1 MHFKRFEAPDS
12 RTALKM
18 IKEQLGDDAVILSSK
33 TVHRGTPYQRVE
45 VVAAMDYDLE
55 SITLTK
61 TPSISSHGKEPTLF
75 SQPPEN
81 HKKKSADRPADQ
93 PDQKISF
100 DQVLK
105 TQGGSMTSPGRI
117 SQRPNREHVARW
129 RDQLIS
135 QLQTTELEFRA
146 SESPVIISLVGPT
159 GMGKTTTAA
168 KIAAWYSLRE
178 NRRVAL
184 LSTDCYR
191 IGATDQLRTY
201 AKIMKLPCE
210 VTLRKKDLE
219 LAIRKHQNVDMIII
233 DTAGKSPYDIH
244 HIKELQDLFSPVS
257 NIRNHLVLSATTKKE
272 DIKKIIETYTD
283 LDITGLV
290 LSKLDET
297 RAYATLCQQV
307 ATAGIP
313 VSFLAT
319 GQRVPEDFT
328 VASPEHLENLFR
340 KGWLAF
346 ADKENMA
353 VA

>member
-18 IKEQLGDDAVILSSK
+18 VKEQLGDDAVILSNK
-33 TVHRGTPYQRVE
+33 TVHRGTSYQRVE
-45 VVAAMDYDLE
+45 VIAAMDYDLE
-55 SITLTK
+55 SFTLTK
-61 TPSISSHGKEPTLF
+61 THPVSSHGKKPNLA
-75 SQPPEN
+75 SQAPGSPREKREE
-81 HKKKSADRPADQ
+81 HPAGKPVQKSP
-93 PDQKISF
+93 F
-100 DQVLK
+100 DQVLES
-105 TQGGSMTSPGRI
+105 QGGSMISPEKI
-117 SQRPNREHVARW
+117 PQRSKREHVARW

-135 QLQTTELEFRA
+135 QLQTTKLEFKA
-146 SESPVIISLVGPT
+146 SKYPVVISLVGPT

-168 KIAAWYSLRE
+168 KIAAWYSLRK
-178 NRRVAL
+178 NKRVAM

-201 AKIMKLPCE
+201 AQIMKLPCE
-210 VTLRKKDLE
+210 IALRKKDLE
-219 LAIRKHQNVDMIII
+219 LAIRKHQSADMIII

-244 HIKELQDLFSPVS
+244 HIQELQDLLSPVS
-257 NIRNHLVLSATTKKE
+257 DIRNHLVLSATTKKE
-272 DIKKIIETYTD
+272 DTRKIIETYAD
-283 LDITGLV
+283 LNISGLV

-328 VASPEHLENLFR
+328 VASTEHLENLFR

-346 ADKENMA
+346 TENRA

>member
-1 MHFKRFEAPDS
+1 
-12 RTALKM
+12 M
-18 IKEQLGDDAVILSSK
+18 IS
-33 TVHRGTPYQRVE
+33 
-45 VVAAMDYDLE
+45 
-55 SITLTK
+55 
-61 TPSISSHGKEPTLF
+61 
-75 SQPPEN
+75 PEKN
-81 HKKKSADRPADQ
+81 
-93 PDQKISF
+93 
-100 DQVLK
+100 
-105 TQGGSMTSPGRI
+105 
-117 SQRPNREHVARW
+117 SQRPKREHVARW

-135 QLQTTELEFRA
+135 QLQTTELELKA
-146 SESPVIISLVGPT
+146 SGHPVIISLVGPT

-168 KIAAWYSLRE
+168 KIAAWYSLRK
-178 NRRVAL
+178 NKRVAL

-201 AKIMKLPCE
+201 AQIMKLPCE
-210 VTLRKKDLE
+210 IALRKNDLE
-219 LAIRKHQNVDMIII
+219 LAIRKHQNADMIII

-244 HIKELQDLFSPVS
+244 HIKELQDLLSPVS

-272 DIKKIIETYTD
+272 DTKKIIETYTD
-283 LDITGLV
+283 LNISGLV

-328 VASPEHLENLFR
+328 VASTKHLENLFR

-346 ADKENMA
+346 TENRA

>member
-18 IKEQLGDDAVILSSK
+18 VKEQLGDDAVILSNK
-33 TVHRGTPYQRVE
+33 TVHRGTPYQKIE

-61 TPSISSHGKEPTLF
+61 THPVSSHGKEPNLVPQA
-75 SQPPEN
+75 SGNPLEE
-81 HKKKSADRPADQ
+81 R
-93 PDQKISF
+93 DQKTPF

-105 TQGGSMTSPGRI
+105 TQSGSMISPEKTP
-117 SQRPNREHVARW
+117 QRPKREHVAQW
-129 RDQLIS
+129 RDQLIA
-135 QLQTTELEFRA
+135 QLKTTELEFKA
-146 SESPVIISLVGPT
+146 SEYPVIISLVGPT

-168 KIAAWYSLRE
+168 KIAAWYSLRK
-178 NRRVAL
+178 NKRVAL

-201 AKIMKLPCE
+201 AQIMKLPCE
-210 VTLRKKDLE
+210 IALRKKDLE
-219 LAIRKHQNVDMIII
+219 LAIHKHQSADMIII
-233 DTAGKSPYDIH
+233 DTAGKSPYDIN
-244 HIKELQDLFSPVS
+244 HIKELQDLLSPVS
-257 NIRNHLVLSATTKKE
+257 NIKNHLVLSATTKKE
-272 DIKKIIETYTD
+272 DTKKIIETYID
-283 LDITGLV
+283 LNISGLV

-328 VASPEHLENLFR
+328 VASTEHLENLFR

-346 ADKENMA
+346 TENRA

>member
-33 TVHRGTPYQRVE
+33 TMHKGTPYQRVE

-61 TPSISSHGKEPTLF
+61 TPSISSHGKEPALF
-75 SQPPEN
+75 SQTPEN

-117 SQRPNREHVARW
+117 SQRPNRE
-129 RDQLIS
+129 
-135 QLQTTELEFRA
+135 
-146 SESPVIISLVGPT
+146 LVGPT

>member
-12 RTALKM
+12 RTAMKM
-18 IKEQLGDDAVILSSK
+18 VKEQLGDDAVILSNK
-33 TVHRGTPYQRVE
+33 TLHRGTPYQRIE
-45 VVAAMDYDLE
+45 VMAAMDYDLE
-55 SITLTK
+55 SLALTQTHSRPSFHRK
-61 TPSISSHGKEPTLF
+61 PAFIPDASRSAAETPP
-75 SQPPEN
+75 
-81 HKKKSADRPADQ
+81 ARPAAK
-93 PDQKISF
+93 PEQKECF
-100 DQVLK
+100 TQLLK
-105 TQGGSMTSPGRI
+105 RKCGPTSTLGKA
-117 SQRPNREHVARW
+117 SQKPNPELVAVW
-129 RDQLIS
+129 RDQLVS
-135 QLQTTELEFRA
+135 QLQTTSLDFSSA
-146 SESPVIISLVGPT
+146 GNPVIISLVGPT

-168 KIAAWYSLRE
+168 KIAAWYSLRKK
-178 NRRVAL
+178 RRVAL

-210 VTLRKKDLE
+210 VALRKKDLG
-219 LAIRKHQNVDMIII
+219 LAIRKHQDADMIII

-244 HIKELQDLFSPVS
+244 HIEELQDLFSPAP
-257 NIRNHLVLSATTKKE
+257 NIRHHLVISATTKKE
-272 DIKKIIETYTD
+272 DIKKIIETYYN

-297 RAYATLCQQV
+297 RAYAILCQQI

-328 VASPEHLENLFR
+328 VASKAHLENLFR

-346 ADKENMA
+346 TENRA

>member
-12 RTALKM
+12 RTAMKM
-18 IKEQLGDDAVILSSK
+18 VKEQLGDDAVILSNK

-61 TPSISSHGKEPTLF
+61 THPVPSNGREPSLVPQAPATPLKRQASPPGKPG
-75 SQPPEN
+75 
-81 HKKKSADRPADQ
+81 
-93 PDQKISF
+93 QKTPF

-105 TQGGSMTSPGRI
+105 TQNSSMVSPENI
-117 SQRPNREHVARW
+117 SQRPKRQHVARW

-135 QLQTTELEFRA
+135 QLQTTELEFKA

-168 KIAAWYSLRE
+168 KIAAWYSLRK
-178 NRRVAL
+178 NKRVAL

-201 AKIMKLPCE
+201 AQIMKLPCE
-210 VTLRKKDLE
+210 IALRKKDLE
-219 LAIRKHQNVDMIII
+219 LAVRKHQSADMIII
-233 DTAGKSPYDIH
+233 DTAGKSPYDVN
-244 HIKELQDLFSPVS
+244 HINELQDLLSPVPD
-257 NIRNHLVLSATTKKE
+257 IKNHLVLSATTKKE
-272 DIKKIIETYTD
+272 DTKKIIETYTD
-283 LDITGLV
+283 LNISGLV

-328 VASPEHLENLFR
+328 VASTEHLENLFR

-346 ADKENMA
+346 NESRA